1 MEQYIMLIVIV
12 VVFGGMMWW
21 QSKKAKQQSGKQDF
35 RRNLARHRGHH
46 HRPVMRQGR
55 QSRRAVKCRHRLEGS
70 SCISASMPSPVVH
83 PPGLADDEVDENG
96 NPLPDED
103 TEAPANDEAGQV
115 RSRRPSS
122 EEDTADETVT
132 TTKPRRSKLFD
143 SVAPSAY
150 HRKGIKGR
158 ALWHSRTSPSTH

>member
-21 QSKKAKQQSGKQDF
+21 QSKKAKQQQQEKQDF
-35 RRNLARHRGHH
+35 RRNLQPGTE
-46 HRPVMRQGR
+46 VITIGQVIGKVVEVDE
-55 QSRRAVKCRHRLEGS
+55 QYEEIVIDSEGS
-70 SCISASMPSPVVH
+70 KLRFGFNAIAREYIRPAYVS
-83 PPGLADDEVDENG
+83 DDEVDENG

-115 RSRRPSS
+115 PIEASCPRKTPLTRP
-122 EEDTADETVT
+122 VT

-150 HRKGIKGR
+150 RIAK
-158 ALWHSRTSPSTH
+158 A